1 MIRFFILQNKQGKTR
16 LSKWY
21 ATAPEDS
28 ERIKMEADIYRVVS
42 LRVRGN
48 TNFIEVA
55 IDVPI
60 TIFTCRHVLH
70 ISIIMTDLLSIWK
83 RNPPTLLIFTPCQ
96 YLNFKLIYRR
106 YAGLFFI
113 YGVDVT
119 DNELLLMETIH
130 LFVELLDEY
139 FKNVCEVKE
148 VRTFW
153 GLMDSHE
160 SVFIPY

>member
-55 IDVPI
+55 KDVPI
-60 TIFTCRHVLH
+60 TILLAAMYS
-70 ISIIMTDLLSIWK
+70 IS
-83 RNPPTLLIFTPCQ
+83 Q
-96 YLNFKLIYRR
+96 
-106 YAGLFFI
+106 
-113 YGVDVT
+113 
-119 DNELLLMETIH
+119 
-130 LFVELLDEY
+130 
-139 FKNVCEVKE
+139 
-148 VRTFW
+148 
-153 GLMDSHE
+153 
-160 SVFIPY
+160 